1 MSDTI
6 ILMHTAALPGIATE
20 AHQHELLRTLAGLE
34 TNSGKN
40 YAVYSDP
47 DFTPTN
53 AITILPF
60 PSVGPPGSVKICDG
74 KLTVGTPPSALKVTA
89 YRL

>member
-6 ILMHTAALPGIATE
+6 ILMHATDLPGTANE
-20 AHQHELLRTLAGLE
+20 AHQHELSRTLEALE

-47 DFTPTN
+47 DFTPATGL
-53 AITILPF
+53 AILPF
-60 PSVGPPGSVKICDG
+60 PSVGPSGSTRICDG
-74 KLTVGTPPSALKVTA
+74 NLTIGDHAIKVTA

>member
-6 ILMHTAALPGIATE
+6 IRMHAAVLPGVATE
-20 AHQHELLRTLAGLE
+20 AHQHELLRTLTGLE

-47 DFTPTN
+47 DFTP
-53 AITILPF
+53 AKGIVILPF
-60 PSVGPPGSVKICDG
+60 PSVGPLGSTKICDG
-74 KLTVGTPPSALKVTA
+74 KLTIGTPPNALKVSA